1 MTIIIILAIVA
12 LLVLWVIGVQR
23 KLVEKDELCK
33 NALSQ
38 IGVQQA
44 SRWDALTALVELVK
58 SYNEHEYN
66 TLRDVI
72 AQRKNITGESTVAEA
87 QAQEQVLTG
96 LVRNINLVAEQYPEL
111 KANENYAKAMDS
123 VNLYENQVRLSP
135 SQPHDL
141 QRHCHQ
147 VQQGDPSVPD
157 LDRCR
162 NPRLQHPRLPRR
174 GRRQVGHA
182 FDEDLMRRLI
192 GSLIAALAFANAVFA
207 VDWDI
212 HDINV
217 NVRLYRDGS
226 AIVSEIW
233 NISAQEG
240 TEVYVPRTNLG
251 DIEISDFSVS
261 DETGDIY
268 KFEERWDVD
277 RSLARKAGR
286 CGFHRISGGV
296 ELCWGLGSYGTHTY
310 NVRYKMSNVVKSLN
324 DYDMMH
330 IQLYESTDKFRY
342 ESSLIALMRFD
353 KGVFESGSVQD
364 RDFQTVLDRAMDG
377 SDYYEDIPEKSWK
390 EKLFALFMSMMTI
403 LITFLLIMVPFLRML
418 NGDKLSR
425 RQKRKVLGGPA
436 DKVMWYRDLPFK
448 GDIYKTDYILDLLET
463 KRLSNGIA
471 SAIILRMLEKGYL
484 TVSKDEK
491 GKVEI
496 RFDETK
502 DIAQLDTHERG
513 LYDMMKEASGS
524 DLILQ
529 DKEFSRW
536 SQRTKSQNTIRLW
549 ANGLNLDAKRELR
562 RDDVV
567 SGKKFS
573 EQGKIEA
580 QHVMGFKN
588 FLNDFTISS
597 ERESVEVG
605 LWKDYLVYAS
615 LYGIADKVAK
625 ELKDIDPRVFEQ
637 VMAYDYTMF
646 NDVVRMTNSL
656 GKSITNARYAP
667 QSYSGPSRGGFGGF
681 GGGTSFGGG
690 GGFSGGGHGG
700 GVR

>member
-1 MTIIIILAIVA
+1 
-12 LLVLWVIGVQR
+12 
-23 KLVEKDELCK
+23 
-33 NALSQ
+33 
-38 IGVQQA
+38 
-44 SRWDALTALVELVK
+44 
-58 SYNEHEYN
+58 
-66 TLRDVI
+66 
-72 AQRKNITGESTVAEA
+72 
-87 QAQEQVLTG
+87 
-96 LVRNINLVAEQYPEL
+96 
-111 KANENYAKAMDS
+111 
-123 VNLYENQVRLSP
+123 
-135 SQPHDL
+135 
-141 QRHCHQ
+141 
-147 VQQGDPSVPD
+147 
-157 LDRCR
+157 
-162 NPRLQHPRLPRR
+162 
-174 GRRQVGHA
+174 
-182 FDEDLMRRLI
+182 MRRFVC
-192 GSLIAALAFANAVFA
+192 SVIAALAFAGAAFA

-212 HDINV
+212 RDINI

-251 DIEISDFSVS
+251 DITISDFSVS
-261 DETGDIY
+261 DETGTIY
-268 KFEERWDVD
+268 TFEERWDVD

-286 CGFHRISGGV
+286 CGFHRIPDGV

-310 NVRYKMSNVVKSLN
+310 SVRYKMSNVVKSLN

-330 IQLYESTDKFRY
+330 LQLINEELSAPPKHVKVTIEAQNAQIDTSWVRIWGFGFHGNASFEDGKAVYESTEDFRY

-353 KGVFESGSVQD
+353 KGVFEPESVQHK
-364 RDFQTVLDRAMDG
+364 DFQSVLDRAMEG
-377 SDYYEDIPEKSWK
+377 SDYRDESYQKSWK
-390 EKLFALFMSMMTI
+390 EKLFELFMSFFTI
-403 LITFLLIMVPFLRML
+403 LVMFLVIFLPFVRML

-436 DKVMWYRDLPFK
+436 DKVAWYRDLPFQ
-448 GDIYKTDYILDLLET
+448 GDIYKTDYVLDLLET
-463 KRLSNGIA
+463 KRQSNGMA
-471 SAIILRMLEKGYL
+471 SALILRMIEKGYL
-484 TVSKDEK
+484 LVSKDEK

-502 DIAQLDTHERG
+502 DKSFLDNNELG
-513 LYDMMKEASGS
+513 LYDMMKQASGS
-524 DLILQ
+524 DLVLQ

-536 SQRTKSQNTIRLW
+536 SQRTRNQDTIRLW
-549 ANGLNLDAKRELR
+549 ANGLNLDARRELR
-562 RDDVV
+562 ADNVIN
-567 SGKKFS
+567 GKKFS
-573 EQGKIEA
+573 EKGKLEA
-580 QHVMGFKN
+580 QRVMGFKN
-588 FLNDFTISS
+588 FLNDFTLSS

-646 NDVVRMTNSL
+646 SDVVRMTNSL
-656 GKSITNARYAP
+656 GRSITNARYAP
-667 QSYSGPSRGGFGGF
+667 QPSTFSGPRGGFGGF